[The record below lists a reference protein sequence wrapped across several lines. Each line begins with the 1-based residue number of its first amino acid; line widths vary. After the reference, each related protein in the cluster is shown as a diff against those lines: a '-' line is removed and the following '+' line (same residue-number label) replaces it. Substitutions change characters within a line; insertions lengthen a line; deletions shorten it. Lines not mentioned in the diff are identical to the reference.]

1 MFLNGSVSKYVAKP
15 LVNRMKSLMLLHHK
29 DSTQEEFKLIV
40 LKKKVNVFASG
51 EKTVSESYECVHK
64 FVNLKHAI
72 SGMGGVMC

>member
-1 MFLNGSVSKYVAKP
+1 
-15 LVNRMKSLMLLHHK
+15 MLLHHK

-72 SGMGGVMC
+72 SGMGGVTC